1 MCNRKITVL
10 SWFKQL
16 YTNHLPHN
24 SLRRSLASGAFWSLA
39 GEIGL
44 RSLTV
49 LAGIVVARILG
60 KHIYGQWGV
69 IMGAAVMFG
78 SLGGLGMATAAAKYI
93 AELKKNDPMRAGRAL
108 SLILLI
114 GLVGVLIT
122 SITCL
127 CLAKLMA
134 YRLYHA
140 PELFIPLMVA
150 SAMLFCIM
158 GALILQGV
166 MAGFEDFKGIA
177 RINLVQGITF
187 FISIIL
193 LAYFLGLVGAV
204 IAMAVSQGTALV
216 LYLLSIR
223 KQCYKHNIRI
233 SKKHIWKESRIIWH
247 YAAPGFLTSS
257 VLHPARMF
265 SHALVA
271 NTQGGFAGLGS
282 YNAAERWQALVLF
295 IPRSVKRI
303 TLPMLSRLH
312 GNTDYKRFL
321 KALWANVVLNGCIA
335 LAGALP
341 IMLLSPWILSLYGRD
356 FRQDW
361 DILVILVGM
370 AIFQSVIEVLSQL
383 LACMEKMWWNFG
395 FHVVYGAIIL
405 GGSYLLVPNYGV
417 RGFLWAYAVAT
428 IIHML
433 NHIWGT
439 TVLLRRCCH
448 SLAAKTTADE
458 SELHDCV

>member
-1 MCNRKITVL
+1 MKYRSSNHKKS

-16 YTNHLPHN
+16 YIKHLPHN
-24 SLRRSLASGAFWSLA
+24 SFRRSLVSGAFWSLV

-49 LAGIVVARILG
+49 LAGIIVARILG
-60 KHIYGQWGV
+60 KSIYGQWGV

-93 AELKKNDPMRAGRAL
+93 AELKENDPMRAGRIL
-108 SLILLI
+108 SLILIIGLI
-114 GLVGVLIT
+114 GVSIT
-122 SITCL
+122 SIVCL
-127 CLAKLMA
+127 CLSKLMA

-140 PELFIPLMVA
+140 PELFIPLMLA
-150 SAMLFCIM
+150 SAMLFCLM

-166 MAGFEDFKGIA
+166 MAGFENFKGIA
-177 RINLVQGITF
+177 KINMVQGITF

-193 LAYFLGLVGAV
+193 LTYFFGLVGAV
-204 IAMAVSQGTALV
+204 IAMAVSHGTALL
-216 LYLLSIR
+216 LYLQSIQ
-223 KQCYKHNIRI
+223 KQCRKHKIKI
-233 SKKHIWKESRIIWH
+233 SNKHIWKESRIIWH

-257 VLHPARMF
+257 VLHPARVF

-303 TLPMLSRLH
+303 TLPMLSKLH
-312 GNTDYKRFL
+312 GGTDYKRFL
-321 KALWANVVLNGCIA
+321 KALWANVAFNGCIA
-335 LAGALP
+335 LACALP
-341 IMLLSPWILSLYGRD
+341 IMVLSPWILNLYGKN

-370 AIFQSVIEVLSQL
+370 AIFQAVIEVLSQL

-417 RGFLWAYAVAT
+417 RGFLWAYAAAT
-428 IIHML
+428 IVHML

-439 TVLLRRCCH
+439 AVLLKRGYQT
-448 SLAAKTTADE
+448 LQQK
-458 SELHDCV
+458 LL